1 MALTMASMFQLG
13 THPWLLLGITF
24 ASYGVFYLAQWEEY
38 HTGVMFLGYFGV
50 TELHLLTTAM
60 YLASWWFGMLDRQLT
75 RIHRKT
81 TRLEIVAYEA
91 RL

>member
-1 MALTMASMFQLG
+1 
-13 THPWLLLGITF
+13 
-24 ASYGVFYLAQWEEY
+24 
-38 HTGVMFLGYFGV
+38 
-50 TELHLLTTAM
+50 M

-81 TRLEIVAYEA
+81 TRLEIVAHEA